1 MPLLKSIHSNEESL
15 INHLLKVEGGIS
27 VTSQDQSYLRFS
39 LEETIRFDRGQEVEE
54 LYSISLDPQIQM
66 EEQDQFVR
74 LHGCLELSGEY
85 QPAIAEETDSESNQ
99 SVKYVQ
105 QVLERNEHECE
116 FFHPFPI
123 DITIPK
129 NRIERLEEVEI
140 YIDSFDYELPQKG
153 DLKLTVD
160 LSISG
165 IYGEQQTHRPQEEEL
180 LEEERDQVPTEE
192 PVVPV
197 ALEESGEEQ
206 QGVSESAEEEIA
218 DELEFSMVTLDLEPI
233 TNEQEEADFAVEVKR
248 KPNEADQELENTV
261 IPTIQN
267 RDEMQE
273 TQQVEQEEE
282 KSSPVMNEE
291 MESSEVLESQEET
304 PAPEPKK
311 KKSLSFKQ
319 TETMS
324 LADFFARK
332 EEDEPVT
339 WKVCLVQK
347 DDTLQKLAERY
358 GLLVADIVKENK
370 LEAHQSITEGQVL
383 YIPIHEKVSK

>member
-1 MPLLKSIHSNEESL
+1 M
-15 INHLLKVEGGIS
+15 
-27 VTSQDQSYLRFS
+27 TSQDQSYLRFS

-85 QPAIAEETDSESNQ
+85 QPAIATETDSESSQ
-99 SVKYVQ
+99 SIKYVQ

-129 NRIERLEEVEI
+129 NRIEQLEEVEI
-140 YIDSFDYELPQKG
+140 YIDSFDYDLPQKG

-165 IYGEQQTHRPQEEEL
+165 IYGEQQTHRPQEPEV
-180 LEEERDQVPTEE
+180 LEEEREQVPTEE
-192 PVVPV
+192 LDVPV
-197 ALEESGEEQ
+197 ALEDVEEEQ
-206 QGVSESAEEEIA
+206 QEG
-218 DELEFSMVTLDLEPI
+218 DELEFSMVTLDLEPM
-233 TNEQEEADFAVEVKR
+233 TDEQEEADFSVEVKR
-248 KPNEADQELENTV
+248 KPNEIDQEIENAV
-261 IPTIQN
+261 IPTIQK
-267 RDEMQE
+267 REEMKE
-273 TQQVEQEEE
+273 VQQVENSEMVEQEEE
-282 KSSPVMNEE
+282 NDQPAVDGEIESNE
-291 MESSEVLESQEET
+291 MLESQEEAPT
-304 PAPEPKK
+304 PEPKK
-311 KKSLSFKQ
+311 KKSFSFKQ

-358 GLLVADIVKENK
+358 EVLVADIVKENK
-370 LEAHQSITEGQVL
+370 LETHQSITEGQVL
-383 YIPIHEKVSK
+383 YIPSQEKVSK

>member
-1 MPLLKSIHSNEESL
+1 M
-15 INHLLKVEGGIS
+15 
-27 VTSQDQSYLRFS
+27 TSQDQSYLRFS

-165 IYGEQQTHRPQEEEL
+165 IYGEQQTHRPQEPEL
-180 LEEERDQVPTEE
+180 LEEERDQVATEE

-197 ALEESGEEQ
+197 ALEEFGEEQ
-206 QGVSESAEEEIA
+206 QGVSESAEEEVA

-233 TNEQEEADFAVEVKR
+233 TDEQEEADFAVEVKR
-248 KPNEADQELENTV
+248 KPNEADQEIENTV
-261 IPTIQN
+261 ISTIQK
-267 RDEMQE
+267 REEMKE
-273 TQQVEQEEE
+273 TQQVENSEMIEQEEE
-282 KSSPVMNEE
+282 SSSPVVNEE
-291 MESSEVLESQEET
+291 MESSEMLESQEET

-311 KKSLSFKQ
+311 KKSFSFKQ

-383 YIPIHEKVSK
+383 YIPSHEKVSK